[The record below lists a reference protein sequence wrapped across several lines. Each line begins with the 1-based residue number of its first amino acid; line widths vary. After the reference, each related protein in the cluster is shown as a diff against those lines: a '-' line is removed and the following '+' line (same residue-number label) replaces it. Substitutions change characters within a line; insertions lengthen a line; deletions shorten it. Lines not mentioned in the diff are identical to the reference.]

1 MNQEVVTAPTTAE
14 RFGDVVGR
22 IRRVP
27 GESGIWIFILL
38 DMMIFAEMFGIFAW
52 YRAQNRDIFQSSQL
66 AVNPVFGLVYT
77 LLLLTS
83 SWCIVM
89 AVSAVR
95 RRLFETASRFVQ
107 WGFALGAAFVAI
119 KFIEYGQKLHAG
131 ITPVTN
137 EFFMFYFVMTIVH
150 LLHVSVGL
158 GVLLYMR
165 NQVRGLQHSAVRPE
179 RSPMRM
185 IEASAVYWHMVDLL
199 WVILFALFYLRSWA

>member
-1 MNQEVVTAPTTAE
+1 MKQEVVITPTSAE
-14 RFGDVVGR
+14 RFGEGR
-22 IRRVP
+22 VRRIP
-27 GESGIWIFILL
+27 GESGIWTFILL

-52 YRAQNRDIFQSSQL
+52 YRAENPDIFESSQG
-66 AVNPVFGLVYT
+66 AVNPVYGLAYT

-83 SWCIVM
+83 SWCVVM

-95 RRLFETASRFVQ
+95 KRLFGTASRFVV

-119 KFIEYGQKLHAG
+119 KFVEYGQKLHTG

-137 EFFMFYFVMTIVH
+137 QFFMFYFVMTFVH

-165 NQVRGLQHSAVRPE
+165 NQVRALQHSAIGPDRN
-179 RSPMRM
+179 PMRI

>member
-1 MNQEVVTAPTTAE
+1 MNEDVVMAPTSAE

-22 IRRVP
+22 MRRVP
-27 GESGIWIFILL
+27 GESGIWVFILL

-52 YRAQNRDIFQSSQL
+52 YRADNRRLFESSQQ
-66 AVNPVFGLVYT
+66 AVNPVYGLVYT
-77 LLLLTS
+77 LLLLVS
-83 SWCIVM
+83 SWCVVM

-95 RRLFETASRFVQ
+95 KRLFETASRVVL
-107 WGFALGAAFVAI
+107 WGFALGAAFVVI
-119 KFIEYGQKLHAG
+119 KFVEYGGKLHSG

-137 EFFMFYFVMTIVH
+137 QFFMFYFVMTFVH

-165 NQVRGLQHSAVRPE
+165 NQVRVLQHSDVATDRNPA
-179 RSPMRM
+179 RM